1 MNKWLEQLIQQ
12 LSGGQQQ
19 QSPMGAGRIR
29 GPVNTA
35 KYLSGV
41 DYSRQLGGGGGLFS
55 QGPSVGSSFS
65 GGGGGSLGPLRTGFE
80 MNYLNAMHGARP
92 PMRVNVKLGG
102 GGGGGGESPTYD
114 VKGGDKL
121 LSLVASRLGAQGQP
135 GGPKQL
141 TPPISMTPFGT

>member
-12 LSGGQQQ
+12 LSGGEQQ

-29 GPVNTA
+29 GPVNTS

-41 DYSRQLGGGGGLFS
+41 DYSRQLGGGGLFS

-65 GGGGGSLGPLRTGFE
+65 GGGGGSLGPLRTGPE
-80 MNYLNAMHGARP
+80 SDYLNAMHGSRP
-92 PMRVNVKLGG
+92 AINMMLKLG
-102 GGGGGGESPTYD
+102 GGGGGGESPTHG

-121 LSLVASRLGAQGQP
+121 LSLVASLLGAQGQP
-135 GGPKQL
+135 GGRKQL